1 MSLKVL
7 PLEKK
12 TSKRELDKIPY
23 RLYKIITNPV
33 TNEAGTKVIAKGTTH
48 KVTGKA
54 TYYHTIPTGPEES
67 LVMFMV
73 IGGDGSPVFEIPAD
87 RLESCLLIGEEDVE
101 QQPLA
106 AVIDVKS

>member
-7 PLEKK
+7 PIDKK
-12 TSKRELDKIPY
+12 SSKRELDKIPFK
-23 RLYKIITNPV
+23 LYKIVTAALLNERGTRVISKSITY
-33 TNEAGTKVIAKGTTH
+33 KI
-48 KVTGKA
+48 TGKA

-73 IGGDGSPVFEIPAD
+73 IGGDGSAVFELPAD
-87 RLESCLLIGEEDVE
+87 RLESCTLIGEEDT
-101 QQPLA
+101 QPQPLA